1 MASHGENGQP
11 IKYDSGP
18 SNKTLQLPFRI
29 GLSIR
34 EAPGIKYFTG
44 KIA

>member
-11 IKYDSGP
+11 MKYDSGP

-29 GLSIR
+29 GLPIR
-34 EAPGIKYFTG
+34 EVPRIKYILV
-44 KIA
+44 K